1 MQANSRAITVFCASS
16 PGTDRQQALARSVG
30 AAVAGN
36 GHRLVYGGGRV
47 GLMGEVADAALA
59 AGGEVIGV
67 IPEQLFD
74 REVGHNGVTTL
85 EVVAD
90 MHARKARMA
99 DLGDGFIVLPGG
111 YGTLEE
117 VCEILTW
124 NQLGLVNAPV
134 VLCADDGFWDPLMA
148 QIDRAVDDGLVK
160 PRHRAMV
167 TVVTDAVT
175 AVEQASRP
183 GPSVAPKWLENPP
196 R

>member
-16 PGTDRQQALARSVG
+16 PGTERQQALARSVG
-30 AAVAGN
+30 AAVAGS

-117 VCEILTW
+117 AFEILTW
-124 NQLGLVNAPV
+124 NQLGLVDAPV

-160 PRHRAMV
+160 PRHRAMI
-167 TVVTDAVT
+167 TVVTEPGA
-175 AVEQASRP
+175 AVEQAARP
-183 GPSVAPKWLENPP
+183 GPSVAPKWMENPP